1 MSVEYNS
8 KINTY
13 TYNFNENG
21 LLRKIDIPPGIG
33 FQALNNNNKKPLTEW
48 LKTQTIKSA
57 AKILVDMKNKG
68 GRKKSKRRKSIKRRG
83 RKNKTRK

>member
-1 MSVEYNS
+1 MSVKYDSES
-8 KINTY
+8 NTY
-13 TYNFNENG
+13 TYNFNEKG
-21 LLRKIDIPPGIG
+21 LLKTIDIPPGIG

-48 LKTQTIKSA
+48 LKTQTINSA

-68 GRKKSKRRKSIKRRG
+68 GRNKSKRRKSRKRRS

>member
-1 MSVEYNS
+1 MSVEYDS
-8 KINTY
+8 ESNTY

-21 LLRKIDIPPGIG
+21 LLKTIDIPPAIG

-48 LKTQTIKSA
+48 LKTQTINSA

-68 GRKKSKRRKSIKRRG
+68 GRNKSKRRKSRKRRG